1 MMSIYKSSNRVE
13 NQTLSLSHIRSIW
26 KSEHNVSDKL
36 LSEVAEELNSNV
48 NKCQLN
54 TELRMCHFIAQVMRE
69 VGGKFNL
76 EENLNYSEMALISI
90 FSHYGR
96 TPSDAKDHAY
106 NKATNKKADIEAIAN
121 HAYANR
127 MGNGSV
133 ESGDGWKYR
142 GRGMLQLTGKSNYIS
157 MKTKHN
163 NLWSASV
170 DFVANPDLLLQPKF
184 AVRSALIFWLEH
196 QLYKKADI
204 GASRMVT
211 DSITKVIN
219 SKTTSYSE
227 RHDNLTDLLKRKVFK
242 DVF

>member
-1 MMSIYKSSNRVE
+1 MSIYKSSNRVK

-26 KSEHNVSDKL
+26 KSERNVSDKL

-106 NKATNKKADIEAIAN
+106 NKATNKKRI
-121 HAYANR
+121 
-127 MGNGSV
+127 S
-133 ESGDGWKYR
+133 KQ
-142 GRGMLQLTGKSNYIS
+142 LQIMHMRTEWV
-157 MKTKHN
+157 M
-163 NLWSASV
+163 
-170 DFVANPDLLLQPKF
+170 
-184 AVRSALIFWLEH
+184 AV
-196 QLYKKADI
+196 
-204 GASRMVT
+204 
-211 DSITKVIN
+211 
-219 SKTTSYSE
+219 
-227 RHDNLTDLLKRKVFK
+227 
-242 DVF
+242 